1 MNLYDVTACQRTR
14 GKILDSVK
22 DRKRKKYEVAFKKK
36 KISRENTRTTAQL
49 LSDRKIKKGTHII
62 NI

>member
-1 MNLYDVTACQRTR
+1 MKLR
-14 GKILDSVK
+14 L
-22 DRKRKKYEVAFKKK
+22 KK